1 MMDDDGNDDQSE
13 QQIIFRQK
21 QICMWGVFENFAYV
35 QMRLMGQ
42 NMGKENPVKTMFCL
56 ITQEEMK
63 GEKARRQRDRLC
75 KKNPA

>member
-1 MMDDDGNDDQSE
+1 MMGDDGNDDQSE

-42 NMGKENPVKTMFCL
+42 NMGKE
-56 ITQEEMK
+56 IQ
-63 GEKARRQRDRLC
+63 
-75 KKNPA
+75 